1 MVRKIRKVSRLR
13 LSKGKR
19 REERVRELEAKL
31 ANSVPKAE
39 LETIRSNLQSE
50 IAELQSRLSES
61 VPKTKLDATK
71 TDLQTR
77 IADHEAKLE
86 TA

>member
-1 MVRKIRKVSRLR
+1 LARGMRRVSRVR
-13 LSKGKR
+13 VPKGKR
-19 REERVRELEAKL
+19 LEQRVRELEAKL
-31 ANSVPKAE
+31 ADSVPKTE
-39 LETIRSNLQSE
+39 LETIRSNLQSK

-77 IADHEAKLE
+77 ITDHEQGAS
-86 TA
+86 